1 MDALGAGQLE
11 YPDRPKK
18 QRSYGINGLLEDID
32 TQLLARN
39 ERRLAER
46 TESLRESPVAA
57 GNELGAVATGLS
69 SAAMGLAAPVIR
81 TFSSEIADDAQMQSA
96 ALQAAQQQ
104 NVQEEDYGA
113 VRGFVN
119 RNLPGAVNSV
129 SQAAGLAAAGGMP
142 GLMAGFGAG
151 TFDRSFYEGRQN
163 LLDVPDAAGFG
174 VRDAVLE
181 TAPMAVFQGLS
192 KFVPAAAG
200 LEGLFLK
207 PMNQKG
213 VRDIVKTAI
222 IGMGSELTEESIT
235 AVGQALNRASSIPG
249 AEDAAN
255 WTGEDGTFASSPMA
269 EQLKQVA
276 EQTAITMGLGKV
288 IQQLNPAERAQT
300 IEFVDRQSRRGFEKM
315 SSLVKDPLRKVFK
328 GDRKKAAEVLAPLVT
343 DQERADF
350 GGLPTEAQVVGDEPV
365 TEVPQGVADEEAVPQ
380 PGQAATAAPPQ
391 EAVDPTVDPVVT
403 QVPGE
408 ATTEVLTPTGDVE
421 ETGLEPE
428 SATDITGR
436 RNEVVE
442 ATVADAQRVADDFN
456 QPVMVVETPDN
467 QIVVVPADSV
477 PEDVTVIQA
486 VTPRE
491 PTQPTL
497 DPQAP
502 SLAPA
507 EATSSPA
514 PAPVLEPQSESVDD
528 SGFIDDQV
536 EQDLE
541 ARPSAE
547 PVMGMAPMS
556 IEEMQEQKNNLLL
569 TAEENEGGELD
580 DDARSRIEMLDQ
592 MIWDAEQA
600 Q

>member
-315 SSLVKDPLRKVFK
+315 SSLVKEPLRKVFK
-328 GDRKKAAEVLAPLVT
+328 GDRKKAAEALAPLVT

-350 GGLPTEAQVVGDEPV
+350 
-365 TEVPQGVADEEAVPQ
+365 
-380 PGQAATAAPPQ
+380 PGCY
-391 EAVDPTVDPVVT
+391 
-403 QVPGE
+403 
-408 ATTEVLTPTGDVE
+408 TG
-421 ETGLEPE
+421 
-428 SATDITGR
+428 AGR
-436 RNEVVE
+436 GYHRGSH
-442 ATVADAQRVADDFN
+442 AHR
-456 QPVMVVETPDN
+456 
-467 QIVVVPADSV
+467 
-477 PEDVTVIQA
+477 
-486 VTPRE
+486 
-491 PTQPTL
+491 
-497 DPQAP
+497 
-502 SLAPA
+502 
-507 EATSSPA
+507 
-514 PAPVLEPQSESVDD
+514 
-528 SGFIDDQV
+528 
-536 EQDLE
+536 
-541 ARPSAE
+541 
-547 PVMGMAPMS
+547 
-556 IEEMQEQKNNLLL
+556 
-569 TAEENEGGELD
+569 
-580 DDARSRIEMLDQ
+580 
-592 MIWDAEQA
+592 
-600 Q
+600 